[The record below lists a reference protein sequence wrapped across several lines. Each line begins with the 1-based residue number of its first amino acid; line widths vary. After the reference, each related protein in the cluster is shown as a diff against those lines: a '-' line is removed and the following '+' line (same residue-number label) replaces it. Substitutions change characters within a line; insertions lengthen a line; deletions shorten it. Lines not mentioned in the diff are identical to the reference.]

1 MNPVPG
7 LIQSYCESLN
17 IDCTVQSSEQMEV
30 DAATLFYAKRVVA
43 SNSSF
48 SKWLPLYGNSCESLT
63 IPGSPSGGEQWVQ
76 DDCITYV
83 DCWNGFDPERWKESL
98 DYRLAWVSGQV

>member
-1 MNPVPG
+1 
-7 LIQSYCESLN
+7 
-17 IDCTVQSSEQMEV
+17 MEV

-63 IPGSPSGGEQWVQ
+63 LPDLPGGGDHWVQ
-76 DDCITYV
+76 DECITYV
-83 DCWNGFDPERWKESL
+83 DCWDGFDNEKWRDSL
-98 DYRLAWVSGQV
+98 DYRLAWVSGNGHPK